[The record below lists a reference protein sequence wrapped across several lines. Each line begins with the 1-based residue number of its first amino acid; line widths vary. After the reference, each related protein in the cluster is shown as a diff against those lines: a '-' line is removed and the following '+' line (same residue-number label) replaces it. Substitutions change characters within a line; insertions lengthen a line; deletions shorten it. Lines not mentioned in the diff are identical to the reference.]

1 MSKLPRPPVQLS
13 EKAISELKVILHKE
27 MGTEAFEKLS
37 EEEINHIG
45 CVFLTLTA
53 LELKIAVREKRRSG
67 KMDIKR

>member
-1 MSKLPRPPVQLS
+1 MSKLPQPPVQLS

-27 MGTEAFEKLS
+27 MGKEAFEKLN

-53 LELKIAVREKRRSG
+53 LELKIAVREKRRSS
-67 KMDIKR
+67 KVDIKN